1 MKNDISEIFKYTLYR
16 DSLYYGEL
24 LYWYDIVQTSYY
36 ELAMFQKFITI
47 YVNNKQK
54 HNQYWLVNYQ
64 NRLQAN
70 YFVFVKYDLGNN
82 DLTTIRYLLY
92 IHYKTREN
100 VI

>member
-1 MKNDISEIFKYTLYR
+1 MLSRT
-16 DSLYYGEL
+16 SLYCGEL
-24 LYWYDIVQTSYY
+24 VYLNDIVQTSYY

-70 YFVFVKYDLGNN
+70 YFDFVKYDLGNN
-82 DLTTIRYLLY
+82 ALTTIRYLLY
-92 IHYKTREN
+92 EHYKTREN